1 MSTEVW
7 LLGGLPP
14 AFTPDYVRDGCL
26 ATLES
31 CSQAIVSPTC
41 YGKSPDI
48 VNISLP
54 ESGVA
59 IPLALGHPGGHAV
72 CDIGLSGIPSKIM
85 EVVIKAAIEAVDG
98 ELADNFCPFA
108 SANCHPDNCIF
119 GQEVAAQAHRLIE
132 YLDRRSIADIKD
144 TWAKA
149 Q

>member
-1 MSTEVW
+1 MLNNSVIHFSDAA
-7 LLGGLPP
+7 LI
-14 AFTPDYVRDGCL
+14 AVHAL
-26 ATLES
+26 ASL
-31 CSQAIVSPTC
+31 AA
-41 YGKSPDI
+41 SPDRLVQTQQLAAAI
-48 VNISLP
+48 GASEHHLAKVMQRLARSRLVRSVKGPSGGFALAKPAEDISF
-54 ESGVA
+54 
-59 IPLALGHPGGHAV
+59 
-72 CDIGLSGIPSKIM
+72 
-85 EVVIKAAIEAVDG
+85 KAAIEAVDG